1 MAAPYSDTTALS
13 NLVTTAYDQYVRL
26 ALNSTPMFRAIADTK
41 PVAQTHPGSS
51 VVFQIHQDLALATT
65 PLNEINDPAGAMPSN
80 TNTVTVTL
88 NEYGNFT
95 VVTKRLQEFALD
107 NALDTNVGN
116 LIATNQADSVD
127 ALVRAVLDGGT
138 NKIKEISTAGPPAS
152 IDLVTGAGTANS
164 PVKARDFR
172 YAVAKLRGASVPT
185 FDGVNYIAMVHP
197 DVSHDL
203 RVESGSAVW
212 RDAHTY
218 TNAAALYAGEIGTF
232 EGARFI
238 ENPRCTKSSGVYN
251 SYVVGREALAEAVA
265 QEFSVVADG
274 VVVDPLKRKT
284 TLGWYGIA
292 GWNRFRPESL
302 WVVQTT
308 STIG

>member
-1 MAAPYSDTTALS
+1 MAAPNTDTTALS
-13 NLVTTAYDQYVRL
+13 NLVTTAYDQYVRM
-26 ALNSTPMFRAIADTK
+26 ALRSMPMFRSIADTK
-41 PVAQTHPGSS
+41 PVSQTHPGSS
-51 VVFQIHQDLALATT
+51 VVFQIHQDLADATT
-65 PLNEINDPAGAMPSN
+65 PLNEVNDPTGVSLGN

-88 NEYGNFT
+88 NEYGNHT

-107 NALDTNVGN
+107 SALDTNVAN
-116 LIATNQADSVD
+116 IIAENQRNSVD
-127 ALVRAVLDGGT
+127 AIVRAVLDGST
-138 NKIKEISTAGPPAS
+138 NKIKEISTVGPPAS
-152 IDLVTGAGTANS
+152 VDLVTGAGTANS
-164 PVKARDFR
+164 TVKARDFR

-185 FDGVNYIAMVHP
+185 FDGVNYVAMIHP

-203 RVESGSAVW
+203 RVESGAAVW

-232 EGARFI
+232 EGVRFV
-238 ENPRCTKSSGVYN
+238 ENPRCTKAAGVYN

-265 QEFSVVADG
+265 VEFG
-274 VVVDPLKRKT
+274 IVVDGKIVDPYNRKLA
-284 TLGWYGIA
+284 LGWYGIA

-308 STIG
+308 SSIG